1 MRHIQKSNLFFFVQ
15 EEAAK
20 RDHRKLGKEQD
31 LFFFHELSPGSC
43 FFQPKGAHI
52 YNKLMEFIKEGYWKR
67 GFQEVV
73 SPNIYNSKLWKT
85 SGHWDHYSD
94 NMFKIDIEK
103 EQYGLKPMNCPGH
116 CLIFDHRI
124 RSHRELPIR
133 MADFGVLHRYE
144 TILRQCM
151 TNNGLFLNMVNFKF

>member
-1 MRHIQKSNLFFFVQ
+1 MGIFFRNLICSLFVQ

-144 TILRQCM
+144 TIK
-151 TNNGLFLNMVNFKF
+151 TVYDK